1 MTLHH
6 KKTQQLYI
14 SVVFVSIFLRI
25 FWISKKFKFSNYLQ
39 ILLLDPKRSMNTNIF
54 LKQFKESHSEIV
66 AMIKEGDIDKIG
78 PERLRGLQKILP
90 VEDEVQCVY
99 LLLFLKRNI
108 ILFLRY
114 DQYLV
119 TFAEYKIN

>member
-1 MTLHH
+1 MLKYIKWHYIII
-6 KKTQQLYI
+6 KKNT
-14 SVVFVSIFLRI
+14 VVIHFSCFVSNILRNLLDEQ
-25 FWISKKFKFSNYLQ
+25 KFKFSNYLQ

-90 VEDEVQCVY
+90 VEDEVQCIN
-99 LLLFLKRNI
+99 LLLFLKKNVTMFR
-108 ILFLRY
+108 RY
-114 DQYLV
+114 DQY
-119 TFAEYKIN
+119 FG

>member
-1 MTLHH
+1 MALHH

-99 LLLFLKRNI
+99 LLLLLKRNI
-108 ILFLRY
+108 ILFWRY

>member
-1 MTLHH
+1 MNIKWHYII
-6 KKTQQLYI
+6 KNQQLYI

-25 FWISKKFKFSNYLQ
+25 FWMSKKFKFSKYLQ

-90 VEDEVQCVY
+90 VEDEVQCIY
-99 LLLFLKRNI
+99 LSLFLKKKMLQFFSRH
-108 ILFLRY
+108 
-114 DQYLV
+114 D
-119 TFAEYKIN
+119 

>member
-1 MTLHH
+1 MALHH
-6 KKTQQLYI
+6 KKTPAVIHFSCFCVNL
-14 SVVFVSIFLRI
+14 LRI
-25 FWISKKFKFSNYLQ
+25 FWMSKKFKFSNYLQ

-99 LLLFLKRNI
+99 LLLFLKKNI
-108 ILFLRY
+108 TMFWRY

-119 TFAEYKIN
+119 TFAEYKID

>member
-1 MTLHH
+1 MNIKWHYII
-6 KKTQQLYI
+6 KNQQLYI

-25 FWISKKFKFSNYLQ
+25 FWMSKKFKFSKYLQ

-66 AMIKEGDIDKIG
+66 AMIKEGNIDKIG

-90 VEDEVQCVY
+90 VEDEVQCIY
-99 LLLFLKRNI
+99 LSLFLKKKMLQFFSRH
-108 ILFLRY
+108 
-114 DQYLV
+114 D
-119 TFAEYKIN
+119 

>member
-1 MTLHH
+1 MSN
-6 KKTQQLYI
+6 I
-14 SVVFVSIFLRI
+14 LRNLLDEQ
-25 FWISKKFKFSNYLQ
+25 KFKFFNYLQ

-90 VEDEVQCVY
+90 VEDAVQCVY
-99 LLLFLKRNI
+99 FIVLEKKYYIVLEVWSVFGYI
-108 ILFLRY
+108 CWI
-114 DQYLV
+114 
-119 TFAEYKIN
+119 

>member
-1 MTLHH
+1 
-6 KKTQQLYI
+6 
-14 SVVFVSIFLRI
+14 
-25 FWISKKFKFSNYLQ
+25 
-39 ILLLDPKRSMNTNIF
+39 
-54 LKQFKESHSEIV
+54 
-66 AMIKEGDIDKIG
+66 MIKEGDIDKIG

-99 LLLFLKRNI
+99 FIVLEKKNITLFW
-108 ILFLRY
+108 RY

>member
-1 MTLHH
+1 MSN
-6 KKTQQLYI
+6 I
-14 SVVFVSIFLRI
+14 LRNLLDEQ
-25 FWISKKFKFSNYLQ
+25 KFKFFNYLQ

-99 LLLFLKRNI
+99 FIVLEKKYYIVLE
-108 ILFLRY
+108 
-114 DQYLV
+114 V
-119 TFAEYKIN
+119 

>member
-1 MTLHH
+1 MLKNIKWHYII
-6 KKTQQLYI
+6 KTAVI
-14 SVVFVSIFLRI
+14 FVSNFLRI
-25 FWISKKFKFSNYLQ
+25 FWMRKKFKFSNYLQ

-78 PERLRGLQKILP
+78 PERLRGFQKILP

-99 LLLFLKRNI
+99 FIVLEKKYYIVLE
-108 ILFLRY
+108 
-114 DQYLV
+114 V
-119 TFAEYKIN
+119 

>member
-1 MTLHH
+1 MLKYIKWHYIII
-6 KKTQQLYI
+6 KKIQQLYI
-14 SVVFVSIFLRI
+14 SVVFVSNILRNLLDEQ
-25 FWISKKFKFSNYLQ
+25 KFNFSNYLQ

-90 VEDEVQCVY
+90 VEDEVQCIH
-99 LLLFLKRNI
+99 LLLFLKKNVT
-108 ILFLRY
+108 LFRRY
-114 DQYLV
+114 DQY
-119 TFAEYKIN
+119 FG

>member
-1 MTLHH
+1 MSN
-6 KKTQQLYI
+6 I
-14 SVVFVSIFLRI
+14 LRNLLDEQ
-25 FWISKKFKFSNYLQ
+25 KFKFFNYLQ

-99 LLLFLKRNI
+99 FIVLEKKYYIVLEVWSVFGYI
-108 ILFLRY
+108 CWI
-114 DQYLV
+114 
-119 TFAEYKIN
+119 